1 MQFVVG
7 KNPNGEKLVVVIGG
21 ATKDAES
28 KTFDSGKTKVQFSLG
43 VGKRADG
50 SSIYADCEAWGRVGE
65 QAKDIHKGDVVF
77 AAGSVRS
84 HEYNGKT
91 YTSVNCE
98 IVINA
103 SATLNNANV
112 PASAGDTNDSPKE
125 NAETDFEEIGEDDAL
140 PF

>member
-7 KNPNGEKLVVVIGG
+7 KNAEGEKLVVVIGG
-21 ATKDAES
+21 ATRGAES
-28 KTFDSGKTKVQFSLG
+28 KTFDSGKTKVRFSLG

-50 SSIYADCEAWGRVGE
+50 SGIYADCEAWGRVSE
-65 QAKDIHKGDVVF
+65 QAHGIHKGDVVF
-77 AAGSVRS
+77 AAGAVRS

-98 IVINA
+98 IVIDA
-103 SATLNNANV
+103 SATFSSANAQ
-112 PASAGDTNDSPKE
+112 AEARGESGSAKE
-125 NAETDFEEIGEDDAL
+125 NVETDFEEIGDDGTL